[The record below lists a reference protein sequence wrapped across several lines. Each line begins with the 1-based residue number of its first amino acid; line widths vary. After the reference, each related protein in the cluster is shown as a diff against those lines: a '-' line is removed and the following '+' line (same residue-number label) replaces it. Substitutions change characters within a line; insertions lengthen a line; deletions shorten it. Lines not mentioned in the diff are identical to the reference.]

1 MICRGFLVPAIFL
14 NVLGIVGV
22 RSVGKQLAA
31 SNEAK
36 AEPRKARPRRL
47 RRGGALIEGKMDI
60 EKVCKNLRLGSEKL
74 ALENAGKKN
83 AALEAVARA
92 LDKNRELIIS
102 ANGEDVRLAREAGT
116 SESIIDRLLLD
127 EKRIDGIILS
137 LREVIGQTDPVGEE
151 VLGWKTPNGMTIR
164 QVRVPLGVVAI
175 IYESRPN
182 VTVDAFS
189 LAYKSG
195 NAILLRGSSSAYNSN
210 KEIVHV
216 IKEAL
221 ASVDGGVPEAIELV
235 EVLEH
240 DHSDVEQILNARGLI
255 DVCLPRGGKK
265 LIQNVVQNAHV
276 PVIET
281 GSGVCHLYVDSEAD
295 LEMACRVAENA
306 KIQRPSVC
314 NAIECIVVHSVV
326 AEKFLPMLD
335 ATFAGRVK
343 LHADERAYKVL
354 QKVVSGVGRDG
365 STGSATNVV
374 PATDMDFGNE
384 YLDYECC
391 IKVVDSIEEAISY
404 INAHNTKHSESIISE
419 SRANTRLFQSMIDAS
434 CVYVNASTR
443 FTDGGEFGFGAELG
457 ISTQKLHARGPMGI
471 KALTTTKYLID
482 GEGQIR

>member
-1 MICRGFLVPAIFL
+1 
-14 NVLGIVGV
+14 
-22 RSVGKQLAA
+22 
-31 SNEAK
+31 
-36 AEPRKARPRRL
+36 
-47 RRGGALIEGKMDI
+47 MDI
-60 EKVCKNLRLGSEKL
+60 KKACSSLRTASQKL
-74 ALENAGKKN
+74 ALQNASQKN
-83 AALEAVARA
+83 AALEAVAVA
-92 LDKNRELIIS
+92 LDKNR
-102 ANGEDVRLAREAGT
+102 D
-116 SESIIDRLLLD
+116 SIIASNKDDLDAGMAAGMSKSILDRLMLD
-127 EKRIDGIILS
+127 QQRINGIIAS

-151 VLGWKTPNGMTIR
+151 VAGWKTPNGMNIR

-175 IYESRPN
+175 IYENRPN

-195 NAILLRGSSSAYNSN
+195 NAILLRGSSSSYKSN
-210 KEIVHV
+210 LEIVRV
-216 IKEAL
+216 IREAL
-221 ASVDGGVPEAIELV
+221 AGVEGGVPEAIELV
-235 EVLEH
+235 EVHDH
-240 DHSDVEQILNARGLI
+240 DHSDVDQILNAVGLI

-265 LIQNVVQNAHV
+265 LIQNVVQNARV

-281 GSGVCHLYVDSEAD
+281 GSGVCHLYVDEFAN
-295 LEMACRVAENA
+295 LEMACRIAENA

-314 NAIECIVVHSVV
+314 NAIECIVVHSKV
-326 AEKFLPMLD
+326 ASEFLPKLA

-343 LHADERAYKVL
+343 LHADERSYEILKAPSTS
-354 QKVVSGVGRDG
+354 SGTT
-365 STGSATNVV
+365 STGAPEPVEGVEGPQSVV
-374 PATDMDFGNE
+374 LPATDADFGNE

-404 INAHNTKHSESIISE
+404 INSHNTKHSESIISE

-471 KALTTTKYLID
+471 KVLTTTKYLID